1 MAQVSFEQAS
11 KASKGGKFFKVDPDE
26 GKQVRLLIDKWEELE
41 KLCFAVHSVVT
52 TNPDGSKSY
61 DVIDCPRG
69 GGSIP
74 DAECKYCANK
84 SSAVVYR
91 VLLPL
96 YNVDEGVVQYWLRSY
111 SWVEKT
117 LKPVIVD
124 TTQGLPSIA
133 NQTYKIRRT
142 GSGKETVYTPVPVM
156 NATDNKTKNDFGEV
170 ETNPFEL
177 NMISRYGENNTNQQS
192 QAQTQQAPATEYT
205 TRRTT
210 DMF

>member
-26 GKQVRLLIDKWEELE
+26 GKQVRFLIDKWEELE
-41 KLCFAVHSVVT
+41 KLCFAAHSVVT
-52 TNPDGSKSY
+52 TNPDGSKSF
-61 DVIDCPRG
+61 DTIDCPRG

-74 DAECKYCANK
+74 DAECKYCASKN
-84 SSAVVYR
+84 AVVYR

-96 YNVDEGVVQYWLRSY
+96 YNVDEDSVQYWLRSY

-117 LKPVIVD
+117 LKPVIID

-142 GSGKETVYTPVPVM
+142 GTGKDTVYTPVPVM
-156 NATDNKTKNDFGEV
+156 NSADNKTKADFGEI
-170 ETNPFEL
+170 ETNPLEL
-177 NMISRYGENNTNQQS
+177 NMISKYGESTQS
-192 QAQTQQAPATEYT
+192 QQAPTQQAPATEYT